1 MGLDGL
7 NWKEPEPFVDGE
19 RAAAFLS
26 MPRKTIMSLARKGAL
41 PGHPIGIGLRR
52 VWRFRLSE
60 LDRWL
65 QAAVSLDSDQ
75 GRFTERKHSL

>member
-26 MPRKTIMSLARKGAL
+26 MPRKTLMSLARKGTL

-60 LDRWL
+60 LDLWL
-65 QAAVSLDSDQ
+65 QATVSLDSDQ